1 LAELKHSLEQ
11 ATLILYKPVAQMRA
25 TLRQAMLSF
34 GFRNILDF
42 GTLDNTRTAI
52 IERGPD
58 LLTASDELSRQGTQ
72 LQTEIDGFM
81 RKIGAA

>member
-1 LAELKHSLEQ
+1 MTENITGVTQ
-11 ATLILYKPVAQMRA
+11 AAQETGSA
-25 TLRQAMLSF
+25 AQ
-34 GFRNILDF
+34 
-42 GTLDNTRTAI
+42 
-52 IERGPD
+52 D